1 MDSKKS
7 VAVSISALLIIF
19 LFAIIGSTF
28 IEYLYKNEKVEI
40 KNPRI
45 TMSDGIVI
53 KNTKNETIHEL
64 DFSEIKLGLKPVTG
78 ELDVKTKIPVTVNDK
93 NGSEGIFTKFIV
105 DSLHDC
111 NIYIKNLVVIG
122 NDSLEIQKERENI
135 WFSVVGIEDSTKNF
149 KEDVVNLGTILAS
162 SEGKEY
168 TLLMWFSS
176 VASED
181 FESSKISFEIEF
193 K

>member
-7 VAVSISALLIIF
+7 VEVSISALLIIF